1 MDEKTAKKRS
11 NIRSINLSPDDIPA
25 NCNQI
30 VITQNKTRITIKTS
44 KCITSSVSNKHDL
57 IMRKVKTFFD
67 VKENFDR
74 LKPMLTQES
83 SISLRV
89 LDWSTTNWSRKNTV
103 MLETYRSGFKEV
115 INMFLDYKANLK
127 AFSKK
132 SFDPF
137 CRRERIMLQFECDP
151 EKKTYISTTAQ
162 LNFMKWAIE
171 SGVLE
176 YCQRNLELLEADMV
190 KSLKVRT
197 PLNDSIARRVTVS
210 VGEVDVGL

>member
-1 MDEKTAKKRS
+1 MSKLTKKKS
-11 NIRSINLSPDDIPA
+11 NIRSIDLDPNDIPD

-30 VITQNKTRITIKTS
+30 VITQNKTKIIIKTD
-44 KCITSSVSNKHDL
+44 KHINSSVSNKHDL
-57 IMRKVKTFFD
+57 IMKKIKRFFD
-67 VKENFDR
+67 EKENFMK
-74 LKPMLTQES
+74 LKPMLNQECK
-83 SISLRV
+83 ISLRV

-103 MLETYRSGFKEV
+103 MLETYRNGFKEI

-137 CRRERIMLQFECDP
+137 CRRERIMLQFDCDE
-151 EKKTYISTTAQ
+151 EKRTYISTTAQ

-176 YCQRNLELLEADMV
+176 YCEQNLDIIEEDMV
-190 KSLKVRT
+190 KSLKVKT
-197 PLNDSIARRVTVS
+197 PNNESIARRVTANFGQIKV
-210 VGEVDVGL
+210 EL

>member
-1 MDEKTAKKRS
+1 MSKRKS
-11 NIRSINLSPDDIPA
+11 NIRSIDLNPKDIPD

-30 VITQNKTRITIKTS
+30 VITQNKTKIIIKTS

-57 IMRKVKTFFD
+57 IMRKLKIFFD
-67 VKENFDR
+67 QRENFDKLR
-74 LKPMLTQES
+74 PMLTQECK
-83 SISLRV
+83 ISLRV
-89 LDWSTTNWSRKNTV
+89 LDWSTTNWSKKNTV
-103 MLETYRSGFKEV
+103 ILETHRNGYKEN

-171 SGVLE
+171 SGVLK
-176 YCQRNLELLEADMV
+176 YCQDNLEMLEADMV
-190 KSLKVRT
+190 KSLKVKT
-197 PLNDSIARRVTVS
+197 PNSESIARRVTVN
-210 VGEVDVGL
+210 VGEVKVDL